1 MTADPASKLVYP
13 TAEVSSNLV
22 DSVIHVPDWL
32 NSSKW
37 FTTIMET
44 KLQANPFREVGEAFA
59 GDWGKVQQA
68 GKALKNVAAYNREYA
83 SGLRNEITRLT
94 GDTRLTNMASGT
106 GDFGL
111 AGRDAPWVG
120 NAASSANPNL
130 IVLAARLESQA
141 PSIEAGGGPAHKAA
155 EAMESAAHT
164 IETLLS
170 LAFDAIA
177 DWAIIA
183 IAVAAAGPV
192 GVVIGVA
199 KLASLT
205 ARALKTIGDVRTYI
219 AITQAQIDAIKALIT
234 QALNSQGADA
244 LNLVALP
251 RGSFDHPGVQID
263 AGRF

>member
-1 MTADPASKLVYP
+1 
-13 TAEVSSNLV
+13 
-22 DSVIHVPDWL
+22 
-32 NSSKW
+32 
-37 FTTIMET
+37 
-44 KLQANPFREVGEAFA
+44 
-59 GDWGKVQQA
+59 
-68 GKALKNVAAYNREYA
+68 
-83 SGLRNEITRLT
+83 
-94 GDTRLTNMASGT
+94 
-106 GDFGL
+106 
-111 AGRDAPWVG
+111 
-120 NAASSANPNL
+120 
-130 IVLAARLESQA
+130 
-141 PSIEAGGGPAHKAA
+141 
-155 EAMESAAHT
+155 MESAAHT